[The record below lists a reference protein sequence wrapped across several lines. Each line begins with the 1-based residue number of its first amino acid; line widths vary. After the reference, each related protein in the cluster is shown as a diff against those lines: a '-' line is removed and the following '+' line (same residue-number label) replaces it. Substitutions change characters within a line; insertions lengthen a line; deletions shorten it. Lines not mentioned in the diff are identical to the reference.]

1 MWLVAQRRG
10 YCTQQKTKIHF
21 DHDERSL
28 MIKIRKSK
36 QQLTSLK
43 SPSRYFS
50 PTADLAYAFG
60 VKENLVRTWVMKEMK
75 NNGSNKRKQ
84 RTDAGE
90 TLFNSNKK
98 RDQVWTSKQYF
109 MKLQH
114 KINEGDAIPR
124 REINERF
131 NNLNAEKRTNIKRGP
146 NE

>member
-1 MWLVAQRRG
+1 
-10 YCTQQKTKIHF
+10 
-21 DHDERSL
+21 
-28 MIKIRKSK
+28 
-36 QQLTSLK
+36 
-43 SPSRYFS
+43 
-50 PTADLAYAFG
+50 
-60 VKENLVRTWVMKEMK
+60 MKELK

-84 RTDAGE
+84 QTDAGE

-131 NNLNAEKRTNIKRGP
+131 NNLNAEKKNQYKAGAERMKGMLVNIDELIRNSLVQTNGTVSWETIATSEVNMILIIDTTQKIHSR
-146 NE
+146 ESIAVLQ